1 MKELKKIL
9 DKQVNKK
16 KKMNQIKE
24 MINNQ
29 EKKIE
34 IYDMNQQFIEDMKNI
49 QNRYEDKQEIF
60 MMNNIIGN
68 NNNFNNYD

>member
-1 MKELKKIL
+1 
-9 DKQVNKK
+9 
-16 KKMNQIKE
+16 MNQIKE